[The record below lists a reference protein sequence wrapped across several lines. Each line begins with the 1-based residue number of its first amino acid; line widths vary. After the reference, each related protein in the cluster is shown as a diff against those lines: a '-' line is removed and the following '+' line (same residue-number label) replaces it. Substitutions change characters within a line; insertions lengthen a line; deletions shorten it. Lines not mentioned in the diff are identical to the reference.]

1 MCIRDRFDSQPTAN
15 ADSDQRICE
24 DAGSITMAG
33 VVGDGVTT
41 GTWTTAGDGTFG
53 DPSVLNTVYTP
64 GSGDIAA
71 GSVELTLTSANNGT
85 CASATD
91 AMTLMID
98 LLPTADAG
106 VDQEVCGAT
115 AVTMAGV
122 IGGGGDSLIWTST
135 GGGTFNDS
143 SLVNAV
149 YTPSASDVGTV
160 VTMTLTV
167 GGVLTTE
174 CNGAIDEMT
183 VTFDSQPTAN
193 ADSDQR
199 ICEDAGSIT
208 MAGVVGGLSLIH
220 I

>member
-1 MCIRDRFDSQPTAN
+1 MYKRQ
-15 ADSDQRICE
+15 
-24 DAGSITMAG
+24 
-33 VVGDGVTT
+33 VVGGGVTT

-64 GSGDIAA
+64 GAGDIAA
-71 GSVELTLTSANNGT
+71 GSVVLTLTSADNGT

-106 VDQEVCGAT
+106 LDQEVCGAT

-122 IGGGGDSLIWTST
+122 IGGGDSLIWTST

-149 YTPSASDVGTV
+149 YAPSASDVGTV
-160 VTMTLTV
+160 VTMTLSV
-167 GGVLTTE
+167 GGVADSE
-174 CNGAIDEMT
+174 CGATIDEMT
-183 VTFDSQPTAN
+183 VTFNSQPTAN
-193 ADSDQR
+193 AGSDQR

-208 MAGVVGGLSLIH
+208 ICLLYTSPSPRD
-220 I
+220 